1 MSVPIYKVNAV
12 HLAIDKSHPPHL
24 HVSAI
29 GEVSSGGWKAAT
41 LAPRVYIKPPQDGI
55 QDLDFEAT
63 PPKGSEPVIQVILP
77 IAAGAV
83 LALPD
88 WLKGVRVHAKTNA
101 VVTLL
106 TDEASLRQVAAIN
119 HD

>member
-1 MSVPIYKVNAV
+1 MSVPIYKVKAV
-12 HLAIDKSHPPHL
+12 HLAIDKSLPPHL

-29 GEVSSGGWKAAT
+29 GEVSSGGWQAVP
-41 LAPRVYIKPPQDGI
+41 LAPRVYLKPPQDGI

-63 PPKGSEPVIQVILP
+63 PPRGSEPVIQVILP
-77 IAAGAV
+77 IVAGAV

-88 WLKGVRVHAKTNA
+88 WLKGVRVHARTNA

-106 TDEASLRQVAAIN
+106 TDEACLHQVAAIN

>member
-41 LAPRVYIKPPQDGI
+41 LAPRIYIKPPQDGI

-63 PPKGSEPVIQVILP
+63 PPKGSDPVIQVILP

-88 WLKGVRVHAKTNA
+88 WLKGVRVHAKINA
-101 VVTLL
+101 LVTLL